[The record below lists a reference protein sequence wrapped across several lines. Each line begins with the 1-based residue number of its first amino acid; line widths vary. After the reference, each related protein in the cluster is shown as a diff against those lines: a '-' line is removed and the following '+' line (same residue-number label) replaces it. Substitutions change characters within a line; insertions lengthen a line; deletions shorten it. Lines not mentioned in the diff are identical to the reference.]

1 MDPDLVMQNEGSSL
15 CYVSDHDRIR
25 DVRCQAWA
33 VDVHH
38 QTIFLA
44 NHLIRTGVNLVKH
57 IKSKLFQLV
66 FNSYPAKLWT
76 LDSGLSGHI
85 IQDLTRLKRLGIAK
99 PLRDIRVYK

>member
-15 CYVSDHDRIR
+15 CYVSDHDRIK

-44 NHLIRTGVNLVKH
+44 NHLIRTGVNLVEQ
-57 IKSKLFQLV
+57 IKSKLLF
-66 FNSYPAKLWT
+66 FNSHPAKLWA

-99 PLRDIRVYK
+99 PLRDIRAYK